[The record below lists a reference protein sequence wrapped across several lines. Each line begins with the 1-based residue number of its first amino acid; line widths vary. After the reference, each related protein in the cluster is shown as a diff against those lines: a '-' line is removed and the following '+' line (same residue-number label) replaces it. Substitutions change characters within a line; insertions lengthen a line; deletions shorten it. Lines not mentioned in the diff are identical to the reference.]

1 MCGLNVLGVRKRKSF
16 LSIFLDQFKN
26 LLVILL
32 LVATAISILVGEII
46 DAILIVA
53 IVLFM
58 AIVSAFQEYRA
69 ERILEALKRLGSP
82 KARVIREGRIMEVD
96 ASEVVPGDIILLFEG
111 DRVPADA
118 RLVEAVDLYVDESL
132 LAGESVPIGKRAD
145 VVLPEKTI
153 ESDRINMV
161 FTGTYVVRGRG
172 KAIVVATGRNTYLG
186 RIAQLVEEVEEVKT
200 PFQEEMD
207 KLARKIAAI
216 VVLIAATSFL
226 VGYTLY
232 EVGIIDLLLSSIA

>member
-132 LAGESVPIGKRAD
+132 LTGESVPVGKRAD
-145 VVLPEKTI
+145 IVLPEK
-153 ESDRINMV
+153 NH
-161 FTGTYVVRGRG
+161 
-172 KAIVVATGRNTYLG
+172 
-186 RIAQLVEEVEEVKT
+186 
-200 PFQEEMD
+200 
-207 KLARKIAAI
+207 
-216 VVLIAATSFL
+216 
-226 VGYTLY
+226 
-232 EVGIIDLLLSSIA
+232 